1 MSWNDI
7 WKTADWMAVTRFMLS
22 LIIVIGFLS
31 ISVIV
36 LFADASDLGQA
47 GMMILGGL
55 SMAFGSVV
63 NYYIGS
69 SSGSASKDKYFK
81 GMVR

>member
-1 MSWNDI
+1 MSWEDI
-7 WKTADWMAVTRFMLS
+7 TRNADWMAVTRFVLS
-22 LIIVIGFLS
+22 LIITVGYFAIAIL
-31 ISVIV
+31 V
-36 LFADASDLGQA
+36 LYADSSDLGQA

-69 SSGSASKDKYFK
+69 SSGSAVKDKFLNGGK
-81 GMVR
+81 